1 MNDLIKALQIFAKV
15 DSVANNKWPTH
26 CVHDV
31 LMISADPADYSEEDL
46 AELDR
51 LGFFPNEEL
60 GGFMS
65 YKFGS
70 A

>member
-15 DSVANNKWPTH
+15 PEVANSKWPTH
-26 CVHDV
+26 SGHDV
-31 LMISADPADYSEEDL
+31 LMVNAEPEDYSEEDL
-46 AELDR
+46 AELER
-51 LGFFPNEEL
+51 LGFIPCIEY

-65 YKFGS
+65 YRFGS